1 VAVVVTGSSGFIGSH
16 LCAALRARG
25 ARPVGIDRVP
35 SAAVPTI
42 QTDLADPSNE
52 ALDALRTA
60 EAVWHLAALPGIRD
74 RRPDIENLRY
84 RDNVFAASNVLRA
97 VPLGTPL
104 VVTSSSSVYGG
115 SRHRGIDRPSRES
128 DPLRPHGGYARSK
141 VAMER
146 LCARRAASGGRIAIA
161 RPFTVAGEGQ
171 RSDMAI
177 ATWIESL
184 RARRAVTVLGSPNRT
199 RDVTDV
205 RDVVRALVVMAE
217 RDVSGRVNLGSGAA
231 NTLADIVVAVSEALA
246 LPAFVEV
253 VPARTEE
260 VPSTRADTALCRE
273 LLGITFG
280 TDLRALVTRQ
290 VDATAPVPH
299 CRLQEVG

>member
-1 VAVVVTGSSGFIGSH
+1 MAVVVTGSSGFIGSH
-16 LCAALRARG
+16 LCAALRARD
-25 ARPVGIDRVP
+25 ARPVGVDRVP

-42 QTDLADPSNE
+42 QADLANPSDE

-60 EAVWHLAALPGIRD
+60 DAVWHLAALPGIRD
-74 RRPDIENLRY
+74 RRPDIESLRY
-84 RDNVFAASNVLRA
+84 RDNVLAAGNVLKA

-115 SRHRGIDRPSRES
+115 SRHGGIDRPSRET

-177 ATWIESL
+177 ATWIESI
-184 RARRAVTVLGSPNRT
+184 RAGKAVTVLGSPERK

-217 RDVSGRVNLGSGAA
+217 RDVSGRINLGSGAA
-231 NTLADIVVAVSEALA
+231 NTLAEIVGAVSEALE

-260 VPSTRADTALCRE
+260 VPATRADTTRCVER
-273 LLGITFG
+273 LGVTFG
-280 TDLRALVTRQ
+280 TDLRALVKRQ
-290 VDATAPVPH
+290 AEATAPVPH
-299 CRLQEVG
+299 SRLQEIG